1 MDRSVT
7 VRLTVFWTL
16 LFLFLGVVTSTLVR
30 AEQPIIIQRTIIVP
44 PGAVLNYL
52 VNGEVVQHMD
62 LPVGTASITLRFE
75 PHTDSVG
82 NPLDLR
88 GKIVNRHGR
97 IIRRRTP

>member
-7 VRLTVFWTL
+7 IRLTIFWTL
-16 LFLFLGVVTSTLVR
+16 FFLFAGAVATTLAR
-30 AEQPIIIQRTIIVP
+30 AESVIIQRTIVVP

-52 VNGEVVQHMD
+52 VNGEVVQHID

-88 GKIVNRHGR
+88 GKIVNKHGR
-97 IIRRRTP
+97 IIRRTP